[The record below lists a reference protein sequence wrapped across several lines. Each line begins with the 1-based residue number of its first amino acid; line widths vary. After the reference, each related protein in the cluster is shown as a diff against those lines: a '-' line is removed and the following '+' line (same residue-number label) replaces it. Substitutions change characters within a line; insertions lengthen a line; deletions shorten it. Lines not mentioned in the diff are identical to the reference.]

1 MDAPYTQISLSAAP
15 SDDLSLNL
23 ESQSLFTTDD
33 DRPERPIT
41 PRVGRPSLK
50 IPCLEEISSIDRYTS
65 GIGIPK
71 GKRAKVAG
79 NDGRFAFRGHDE
91 LSITGPPSSVISK

>member
-1 MDAPYTQISLSAAP
+1 MDAPYTQMSLSAAP

-23 ESQSLFTTDD
+23 ESQSLFNDD

-41 PRVGRPSLK
+41 PRLGRPTLK

-65 GIGIPK
+65 GIGTPK

-79 NDGRFAFRGHDE
+79 NEGRFAFRGHDE